1 MPTASSQRPKRRDDY
16 AISRLHVEDFAE
28 ALDVLN
34 LAFGKAPPRDFEAI
48 LPVLYRRGEEEM
60 SWNFGLRENGRIR
73 AIVGLF
79 PLAGRWG
86 GATLR
91 MAGIGRRLLPS
102 TRPRPGLH
110 AATHG
115 PLRPSRAR
123 RGFSPVLAREG
134 SASAT
139 AILAMRS
146 AGVYYRLTLSQT
158 NVRHAFGAADF
169 GIDFRPLE
177 REDRTHLQGVIGL
190 HDAQPFR
197 GVRAPHRFYNL
208 LLSWGHRPYVARS
221 RDGRMIGYLVAQ
233 ADRTGVTE
241 LLAVNEGEPELDI
254 AAAWVQRL
262 REIPPFE
269 LPPWSRLLP
278 KLARLCEGVSASSS
292 GNWQIFDWAATL
304 DALLKTHA
312 ALVPLMDGAVV
323 VEIAGYGRVALEVRG
338 NAAQCVRTEA
348 APALQMDAFTAMRL
362 LCGPLR
368 PSLVLPLPSAAAPL
382 EQWCPLPLF
391 WGRQDAV

>member
-1 MPTASSQRPKRRDDY
+1 MST
-16 AISRLHVEDFAE
+16 AISRLHVEDFEE

-73 AIVGLF
+73 AIVGMF
-79 PLAGRWG
+79 PLAYCWG
-86 GATLR
+86 GEILR
-91 MAGIGRRLLPS
+91 VAGIGGVSCHP
-102 TRPRPGLH
+102 H
-110 AATHG
+110 A
-115 PLRPSRAR
+115 
-123 RGFSPVLAREG
+123 RGRGYMQQLMAHCVEVAPAEG
-134 SASAT
+134 FHLSW
-139 AILAMRS
+139 LGGQRQRYGYFGYEKC
-146 AGVYYRLTLSQT
+146 GVYYRLTLSQT
-158 NVRHAFGAADF
+158 NVRHAFGATDF
-169 GIDFRPLE
+169 GIDFLPLE

-254 AAAWVQRL
+254 AAAWVQRYGNTC
-262 REIPPFE
+262 FE

-278 KLARLCEGVSASSS
+278 KLAQLSEGVSASSS

-304 DALLKTHA
+304 DALLKTRT

-323 VEIAGYGRVALEVRG
+323 VEIVGYGRVALEVRG
-338 NAAQCVRTEA
+338 DDSQCVRTEA
-348 APALQMDAFTAMRL
+348 APALQMDTFTAMRL
-362 LCGPLR
+362 LCGPLS
-368 PSLVLPLPSAAAPL
+368 PSLVSPLPAAAAPL

-391 WGRQDAV
+391 WGRQDGV